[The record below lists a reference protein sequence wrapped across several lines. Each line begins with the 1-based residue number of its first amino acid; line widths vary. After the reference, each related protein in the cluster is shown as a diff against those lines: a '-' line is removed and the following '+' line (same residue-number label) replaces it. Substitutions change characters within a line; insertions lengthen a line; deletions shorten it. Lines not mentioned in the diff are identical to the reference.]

1 MAQFEMDR
9 EESDR
14 LIEKA
19 KLCLRSGRKEKALQ
33 LLYEA
38 QKIYPS
44 TRARV
49 LIDAIVKNGGTPP
62 EEEHTYTP
70 PPGWGNSEGD
80 GPAQHQRPST
90 QERAERSSEDKKS
103 YTEEQRQ
110 GVLRMK
116 RCRDFYEILGVPK
129 DASDDDLKKAY
140 RKLALRFHPD
150 KNCAPGATEAFKA
163 IGNAYAVLSNPE
175 KRQQYDQCGDQGPV
189 ETSSHA
195 SAQPSH
201 AYGHH
206 RTFSRDFEADI
217 SPEELFNIFFGGRF
231 PTGNIHIYT
240 NRGASYTHYYQPRR
254 RYTYERREE
263 EVEES
268 HSQNNF
274 TALLQLLPVL
284 VLILISVFT
293 QLMATNPPYSLF
305 YKP

>member
-1 MAQFEMDR
+1 MSLFEMDR

-62 EEEHTYTP
+62 EEDRTYTP
-70 PPGWGNSEGD
+70 PPGWRNSNED
-80 GPAQHQRPST
+80 GPAPHQRPRT
-90 QERAERSSEDKKS
+90 QERAEGSSDDKKS

-110 GVLRMK
+110 GVLRIK

-129 DASDDDLKKAY
+129 DASDEDLKKAY

-150 KNCAPGATEAFKA
+150 KNCAPGATDAFKA

-175 KRQQYDQCGDQGPV
+175 KRQQYDQCGDQALQRHPV
-189 ETSSHA
+189 IL
-195 SAQPSH
+195 QPSH
-201 AYGHH
+201 VT
-206 RTFSRDFEADI
+206 RTDTTAPLTETLRLTSLRRSSLTSSSGAGFLQATSTCTPI
-217 SPEELFNIFFGGRF
+217 EELLMLIITSPADAVRMRDGRK
-231 PTGNIHIYT
+231 
-240 NRGASYTHYYQPRR
+240 RWRR
-254 RYTYERREE
+254 ATVRTT
-263 EVEES
+263 
-268 HSQNNF
+268 SQLSCSCCRCWCSF
-274 TALLQLLPVL
+274 
-284 VLILISVFT
+284 
-293 QLMATNPPYSLF
+293 
-305 YKP
+305 